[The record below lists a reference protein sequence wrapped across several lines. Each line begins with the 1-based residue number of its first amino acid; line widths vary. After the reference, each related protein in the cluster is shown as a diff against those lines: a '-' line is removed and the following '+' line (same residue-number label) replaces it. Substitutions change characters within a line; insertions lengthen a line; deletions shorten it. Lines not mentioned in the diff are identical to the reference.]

1 MLFVLLPGSL
11 FHAMQLPSRLILFI
25 NSVRGVGVFG
35 IMGGSLIKGDLHE
48 TCTDLDVDNRWSV
61 FK

>member
-1 MLFVLLPGSL
+1 MLFVLLSGL
-11 FHAMQLPSRLILFI
+11 AFHAMQLPSRLILLK
-25 NSVRGVGVFG
+25 NSVRGVGAFG

-48 TCTDLDVDNRWSV
+48 TCNDLDVDNRWSV